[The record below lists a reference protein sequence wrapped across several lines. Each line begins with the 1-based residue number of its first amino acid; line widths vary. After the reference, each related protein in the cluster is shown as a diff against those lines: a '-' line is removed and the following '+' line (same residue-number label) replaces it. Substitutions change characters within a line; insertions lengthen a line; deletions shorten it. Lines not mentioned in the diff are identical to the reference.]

1 MLFWKFIWH
10 STNWKSIYF
19 LSKMHIRDTYKNFAA
34 IHISED
40 CSKEWMHVK
49 TKDTKDKDF
58 NTKISFFGECTKM
71 QLITSQNFNIQ
82 TCFCQFLW
90 FFSFKCWFKGQ
101 IISRI
106 CLILPNAYKLMCF
119 DRNINRNFWSVIIC
133 FCSGTQTHFSNE
145 NYYNFLNVIISS
157 GSMWSKHAWLE
168 AITYRRD

>member
-1 MLFWKFIWH
+1 MIFMGLALVHFQKKIRHRLASYLLFYGPSATKVRCL
-10 STNWKSIYF
+10 YQC
-19 LSKMHIRDTYKNFAA
+19 SKMQF
-34 IHISED
+34 
-40 CSKEWMHVK
+40 
-49 TKDTKDKDF
+49 
-58 NTKISFFGECTKM
+58 
-71 QLITSQNFNIQ
+71 ITFQNFHIQ
-82 TCFCQFLW
+82 TWFSQFLW
-90 FFSFKCWFKGQ
+90 FFTLKCWFKGQ

-157 GSMWSKHAWLE
+157 GSMWSLHAWLE